1 MADIKKFLDQSGVST
16 LWTQVANKVS
26 TAVND
31 EKTRAMEAEADLLAK
46 INAEAS
52 RADAAEKAA
61 VAAAGTAKS
70 AADAAAATANANA
83 TAIATLQGS
92 DTTMSARAIAAAEV
106 AKIVAGAGASYDTLK
121 EIADWISS
129 HAGSASEMNTAIGNN
144 ADAIDDLEEL
154 VGSKAVAT
162 QIAEAIDAQDL
173 SKYALAADL
182 TTLSQTYNAFA
193 AKGVRPITQA
203 EIDKLA
209 KLALTDGNLTISG
222 SVAAGNVQGLTD
234 AIDDQIDSR
243 IVAMT
248 ATEIQNACK

>member
-31 EKTRAMEAEADLLAK
+31 EKVRAEAAEAELLTK

-83 TAIATLQGS
+83 TAIATLQG
-92 DTTMSARAIAAAEV
+92 DDKTMSARAIAAAEV

-129 HAGSASEMNTAIGNN
+129 HASSASAMNTAIGEN
-144 ADAIDDLEEL
+144 ADAIADLEAL

-182 TTLSQTYNAFA
+182 TSLS
-193 AKGVRPITQA
+193 
-203 EIDKLA
+203 
-209 KLALTDGNLTISG
+209 
-222 SVAAGNVQGLTD
+222 
-234 AIDDQIDSR
+234 
-243 IVAMT
+243 
-248 ATEIQNACK
+248 